1 MINDNK
7 VCSTIWKHKEGKRL
21 VKQKEKK
28 RKVFEIR
35 KKAESKDKSYSHQLV
50 ASRAPSL

>member
-21 VKQKEKK
+21 VKQKEK
-28 RKVFEIR
+28 KVFEIR